1 MDLRYEKEKD
11 EVGSM
16 FGQRERR
23 KSDTIMNL
31 DRDVDNHVVLLGYT
45 GSLDDFTEEVVDAVG
60 RKAVEAA

>member
-31 DRDVDNHVVLLGYT
+31 DRDVENHVVLLGHT